1 MARLSDL
8 IESFIKEIL
17 DESDGTAEIRR
28 NELANYFNCVPSQI
42 NYVISTRF
50 NNQQGYY
57 VESKRG
63 GGGNIVIKRVQFCGT
78 KDYLMHALASL
89 GDSISQRQAEV
100 FINNLYDYN
109 MITKR
114 EALIINAAVSDRS
127 LSNIQ
132 QIDKDAARAAA
143 LRNIL
148 ACIMV

>member
-1 MARLSDL
+1 MRSSDIITAFIMEML
-8 IESFIKEIL
+8 ESEGGELELK
-17 DESDGTAEIRR
+17 R
-28 NELANYFNCVPSQI
+28 NELAQHFNVVPSQI